1 MDFTFSEEQ
10 LEIRELAAKL
20 FAGRASTDRV
30 RDVERTDDRIDR
42 ELWADLAST
51 GLLGLALPESAGG
64 AGLGLSELCLV
75 LEQQGRHVAPVPLW
89 QTVVAALAVAEFG
102 TEGQRAALL
111 PAVADGSL
119 ILTVALEEFGVGEP
133 DRPGTTATPDR
144 VGWRLTGTKAAVPY
158 AHLADRVLVSASTPS
173 GAAVFLVDPQDAS
186 VTLERVDTTAH
197 EPAAHLTFVDTPAE
211 PLGDARALPWLIDR
225 VQVAVAA
232 LQLGVADSATAQGAR
247 YVSEREQFGRPLGTF
262 QAVQHALADCY
273 LDVAAMKVTLWQAAW
288 LLDTGAAPGTAV
300 DVAAWWAAD
309 GGARVVH
316 RVQHLH
322 GGIGVDVDYP
332 IHRFLLWGKQLAGVL
347 GGPAAQLH
355 RLGDTIASGVTV
367 AGARQ

>member
-20 FAGRASTDRV
+20 FAGRASTERV
-30 RDVERTDDRIDR
+30 RAVERTDDRIDR

-89 QTVVAALAVAEFG
+89 QSVDAALAAAEFG
-102 TEGQRAALL
+102 TDALRTELL

-119 ILTVALEEFGVGEP
+119 ILTVALEEFGVP
-133 DRPGTTATPDR
+133 TADRPSTTAAQDGSR
-144 VGWRLTGTKAAVPY
+144 WRLTGTKAAVPY
-158 AHLADRVLVSASTPS
+158 AHLADRVVVSASTPS
-173 GAAVFLVDPQDAS
+173 GAALFLVDPRDAS
-186 VTLERVDTTAH
+186 VTAERVDTTAH
-197 EPAAHLTFVDTPAE
+197 EPAAHLRLDGTPAE
-211 PLGDARALPWLIDR
+211 PLGGVSELPWLIQR

-232 LQLGVADSATAQGAR
+232 VQHGVADSATVQGAR

-273 LDVAAMKVTLWQAAW
+273 LDVAAMRVTLWQAAW
-288 LLDTGAAPGTAV
+288 LLDSGQEPGTAV
-300 DVAAWWAAD
+300 EVAAWWAAD
-309 GGARVVH
+309 GGARAVH

-332 IHRFLLWGKQLAGVL
+332 IHRYLLWGKQLAGLL
-347 GGPAAQLH
+347 GGPAAQLQ
-355 RLGDTIASGVTV
+355 RLGDTIATGPN
-367 AGARQ
+367 A

>member
-20 FAGRASTDRV
+20 FTERATAERV
-30 RDVERTDDRIDR
+30 RAAERTDDRIDR

-89 QTVVAALAVAEFG
+89 QTAVVALAVAEFG
-102 TEGQRAALL
+102 TDEQRRALL
-111 PAVADGSL
+111 PGVAGGTL
-119 ILTVALEEFGVGEP
+119 IATVGLEEFGVGAP
-133 DRPGTTATPDR
+133 DHPATTASEDST
-144 VGWRLTGTKAAVPY
+144 GWQLAGTKAAVPY
-158 AHLADRVLVSASTPS
+158 AHLADRVVVSAMTPS
-173 GAAVFLVDPQDAS
+173 GAALFLIDSRDPS
-186 VTLERVDTTAH
+186 VTVERVDTSAH
-197 EPAAHLTFVDTPAE
+197 EPAAHLTLAGTPAE
-211 PLGDARALPWLIDR
+211 SLGDAGALLWLIDR

-232 LQLGVADSATAQGAR
+232 AHLGVADSATAQAAR

-262 QAVQHALADCY
+262 HAVQHALADCY
-273 LDVAAMKVTLWQAAW
+273 LDVAAMRVTLWQAAW
-288 LLDTGAAPGTAV
+288 LLDSGEPAGTAV
-300 DVAAWWAAD
+300 GVAAWWAAD

-332 IHRFLLWGKQLAGVL
+332 IHRFLLWGKQLAGL
-347 GGPAAQLH
+347 FGGAAARLQ
-355 RLGDTIASGVTV
+355 RLGDTIAT
-367 AGARQ
+367 AGAVP

>member
-20 FAGRASTDRV
+20 FAERATTDRV
-30 RDVERTDDRIDR
+30 RATERTDDQVDR
-42 ELWADLAST
+42 ELWADLAMT
-51 GLLGLALPESAGG
+51 GLLGLALPESSGG
-64 AGLGLSELCLV
+64 AGLGSSELCLV

-89 QTVVAALAVAEFG
+89 QTAVAALAVAEFG
-102 TEGQRAALL
+102 SEEQRTALL
-111 PAVADGSL
+111 PAIADGTL
-119 ILTVALEEFGVGEP
+119 IATVGLEEFGAGAPE
-133 DRPGTTATPDR
+133 RPATIASHGS
-144 VGWRLTGTKAAVPY
+144 VGWQLTGTKAAVPY
-158 AHLADRVLVSASTPS
+158 AHLADRVVVSAATPS
-173 GAAVFLVDPQDAS
+173 GAALFLIDRRDAS
-186 VTLERVDTTAH
+186 VTAERVDTTAH
-197 EPAAHLTFVDTPAE
+197 EPAAHLTLADTPAE
-211 PLGDARALPWLIDR
+211 PLGDTAALPWLIAR
-225 VQVAVAA
+225 LRVAVAA
-232 LQLGVADSATAQGAR
+232 VQLGVADSATAQGAR

-273 LDVAAMKVTLWQAAW
+273 LDVAAMRVTLWQAAW
-288 LLDTGAAPGTAV
+288 LLDSGTDPRTAV

-332 IHRFLLWGKQLAGVL
+332 IHRFLLWGKQLAGLL

-355 RLGDTIASGVTV
+355 RLGDAI
-367 AGARQ
+367 AGAGS